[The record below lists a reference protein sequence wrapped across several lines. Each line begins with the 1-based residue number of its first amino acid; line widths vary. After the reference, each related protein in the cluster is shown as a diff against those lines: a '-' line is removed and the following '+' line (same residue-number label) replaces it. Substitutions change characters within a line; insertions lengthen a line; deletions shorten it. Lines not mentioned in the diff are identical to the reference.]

1 MDRHNCHCDTPDGRH
16 ILCDLS
22 IRIDGN
28 SSADC
33 HCVPVD
39 MSILDVRPTPH
50 DSSHSLRMDS
60 VSSPDLFRGKQ
71 LFGLIVIY
79 QSGVNKSRR
88 STGMV
93 QTVRITNV
101 QRHTN
106 ISFSDYIT
114 WTLWIWFDFCSYIY
128 ECA

>member
-1 MDRHNCHCDTPDGRH
+1 
-16 ILCDLS
+16 
-22 IRIDGN
+22 
-28 SSADC
+28 
-33 HCVPVD
+33 
-39 MSILDVRPTPH
+39 MSILDVRLTPH
-50 DSSHSLRMDS
+50 DNSHSLRMDS
-60 VSSPDLFRGKQ
+60 VSSPDLFVCIVVCGKQ

-106 ISFSDYIT
+106 ISFFRIT
-114 WTLWIWFDFCSYIY
+114 SHGHCEFGLNFVRMNARDCVF
-128 ECA
+128 EV